1 MPPFR
6 WFCCR
11 SPRAGFPAA
20 HQQLHLINALPF
32 LVLSLGIVRLSVCP
46 CAFCLPA
53 GMTFSNLGVL
63 YFGDLNG
70 DRVVQTDL
78 SVTPAL
84 QSTLA
89 SNYTTMQ
96 WQDTFGWADAPEQLV
111 FTTNRLQLFIAG
123 TLDITGASG
132 ANMRLFVASVP
143 GQANYM
149 ADMAPYSPF
158 PGPPPGPPGG
168 GAGGYKAA
176 HAAAVTM
183 GVLFAFAAAAAGGMG
198 LVLYRRRAA
207 AARSASA
214 NADPGY
220 AHL

>member
-1 MPPFR
+1 
-6 WFCCR
+6 
-11 SPRAGFPAA
+11 
-20 HQQLHLINALPF
+20 
-32 LVLSLGIVRLSVCP
+32 
-46 CAFCLPA
+46 
-53 GMTFSNLGVL
+53 MTFSNMGVL

-78 SVTPAL
+78 SVKPAL

-96 WQDTFGWADAPEQLV
+96 WQDTFGWADAPGQLI

-123 TLDITGASG
+123 TLDISGASG
-132 ANMRLFVASVP
+132 ANMRIFAASVP

-149 ADMAPYSPF
+149 AGMAPYNPF
-158 PGPPPGPPGG
+158 PSPPPGPPGG
-168 GAGGYKAA
+168 SPGGDYQAA
-176 HAAAVTM
+176 HAAAVTL
-183 GVLFAFAAAAAGGMG
+183 GALFAFAAAAAGGMG

-207 AARSASA
+207 AARSGSG